1 MNFINIFQKY
11 FQKISKLYALSACVH
26 AKSPQSCPTL
36 CNLMDYSP
44 PGSSIHGILQTR
56 ILEWDSISFCILCP
70 TFPKLNELCIANLL
84 FLLPFQL
91 LENDL
96 VLLSLNFISGV
107 KRALDLQKTMIIQKE
122 MATHSSLLS
131 WIIPWTEGLGRAK
144 SIGSQSRTRQKQLST
159 WVLKIQKHINS
170 IVTPS
175 VAEDL
180 QSTLEKLQRILDLS
194 TYRAAFRLEELFN

>member
-11 FQKISKLYALSACVH
+11 FQKISKLYALSACVR
-26 AKSPQSCPTL
+26 AKSPHSCPTL

-56 ILEWDSISFCILCP
+56 ILEWAAISCILCP

-84 FLLPFQL
+84 FLLPFQP

-122 MATHSSLLS
+122 RATHSSLLS
-131 WIIPWTEGLGRAK
+131 WIIP
-144 SIGSQSRTRQKQLST
+144 
-159 WVLKIQKHINS
+159 
-170 IVTPS
+170 
-175 VAEDL
+175 
-180 QSTLEKLQRILDLS
+180 
-194 TYRAAFRLEELFN
+194 